1 MRTCSVAVIG
11 LGVMGSSAL
20 YSLAK
25 DGVDVLGFDPLIPG
39 GTRGSSH
46 GSCRVYRRFNFESD
60 AYTALSD
67 RAFAV
72 WAELEAASGTQVLLP
87 SRLLEA
93 GPAGCRLVAASRSA
107 AARVNAPTGP
117 TKGSEINARYP
128 AFRLPDDWDVVMQD
142 SGGILLADQA
152 VRLFRAAAADRIIP
166 LAATIAP
173 RSSGIL
179 ITTSD
184 TARYE
189 ATQSVIIAAG
199 PWIAE
204 LEPRLTNHLT
214 VTRQPVAWF
223 TPAQPALV
231 AYRNFPLFILD
242 GPHGMVYGF
251 PDFEGRGVKAALH
264 NHGAPVGPDAWAPP
278 ATEAELAPVSRTL
291 GEFVPGASGPIA
303 DQDVCLY
310 TNTERG
316 DVDGSAAEEF
326 IIDRLSED
334 RRIILAS
341 PCSGHGFKFASAI
354 GRDLAKMAVDLD
366 CEADEAFRLSRFSAF
381 ARPRRRR
388 ADEAG
393 DK

>member
-11 LGVMGSSAL
+11 LGVMGSAAL

-25 DGVDVLGFDPLIPG
+25 GGVDVLGFDPLIPG

-46 GSCRVYRRFNFESD
+46 GSCRIYRRFNFESD

-67 RAFAV
+67 RAFAA
-72 WAELEAASGTQVLLP
+72 WAELEVASGTQVLLP
-87 SRLLEA
+87 SRLIEA
-93 GPAGCRLVAASRSA
+93 GPAGCRLVAASRA
-107 AARVNAPTGP
+107 AAAHVGAPTGP
-117 TKGSEINARYP
+117 TKGFEINARYP

-152 VRLFRAAAADRIIP
+152 VRLFRAAAAGRIVP

-184 TARYE
+184 GTRYE
-189 ATQSVIIAAG
+189 ATQSVIVAAG

-204 LEPRLTNHLT
+204 LEPRLTNHMS
-214 VTRQPVAWF
+214 VTRQPVGWF
-223 TPAQPALV
+223 TPARPALV
-231 AYRNFPLFILD
+231 AYGEFPLFLLD
-242 GPHGMVYGF
+242 GPDGMVYGF
-251 PDFEGRGVKAALH
+251 PDFEGRGIKAALH

-278 ATEAELAPVSRTL
+278 ATDAELAPVSRTL
-291 GEFVPGASGPIA
+291 GEFIPGASGPIA
-303 DQDVCLY
+303 DRDVCLY

-326 IIDRLSED
+326 IIDRLPED

-354 GRDLAKMAVDLD
+354 GRDLAKLAVDLD
-366 CEADEAFRLSRFSAF
+366 CAADQAFRLSRFSAF
-381 ARPRRRR
+381 SQPLRRSP
-388 ADEAG
+388 DEAG

>member
-11 LGVMGSSAL
+11 LGVMGSAAL
-20 YSLAK
+20 YALAR
-25 DGVDVLGFDPLIPG
+25 DGVDVLGFDPLVPG
-39 GTRGSSH
+39 GGSSH
-46 GSCRVYRRFNFESD
+46 GSCRIYRRFNFESD

-67 RAFAV
+67 RAFAA

-87 SRLLEA
+87 SRLIEA
-93 GPAGCRLVAASRSA
+93 GPAGCRLVAASRAA
-107 AARVNAPTGP
+107 AARVSAPTGP
-117 TKGSEINARYP
+117 TKGFEINARYP
-128 AFRLPDDWDVVMQD
+128 AFHLPDDWDVVMQD

-152 VRLFRAAAADRIIP
+152 VRLFRAAAAGRIVP

-184 TARYE
+184 GARYE
-189 ATQSVIIAAG
+189 ATQSVIVAAG

-204 LEPRLTNHLT
+204 LEPRLTNHMT
-214 VTRQPVAWF
+214 VTRQPVGWF

-231 AYRNFPLFILD
+231 AYGEFPLFILD
-242 GPHGMVYGF
+242 GPDGMVYGF

-278 ATEAELAPVSRTL
+278 ASDAELAPVSRTL
-291 GEFVPGASGPIA
+291 GEFIPGASGPIA
-303 DQDVCLY
+303 DRDVCLY
-310 TNTERG
+310 TNTARG

-326 IIDRLSED
+326 IIDRLPED

-354 GRDLAKMAVDLD
+354 GRDLAKMAVDLE
-366 CEADEAFRLSRFSAF
+366 CAADEAFRLSRFSAF
-381 ARPRRRR
+381 SQPRRRSP
-388 ADEAG
+388 DEAG
-393 DK
+393 GR

>member
-11 LGVMGSSAL
+11 LGVMGSAAL
-20 YSLAK
+20 YSLAR

-46 GSCRVYRRFNFESD
+46 GSCRIYRRFNFESD

-67 RAFAV
+67 RAFAA

-117 TKGSEINARYP
+117 TKASEINARYP
-128 AFRLPDDWDVVMQD
+128 AFRLHDDWDVVMQD
-142 SGGILLADQA
+142 SGGILLADKA

-184 TARYE
+184 GARYE
-189 ATQSVIIAAG
+189 ATQSVIVAAG

-204 LEPRLTNHLT
+204 LEPRVTNHLT
-214 VTRQPVAWF
+214 VTRQPVGWF

-231 AYRNFPLFILD
+231 AYGNHPLFILD

-264 NHGAPVGPDAWAPP
+264 DHGTPVGPDAWAPP
-278 ATEAELAPVSRTL
+278 ATDAELAPVSRTL
-291 GEFVPGASGPIA
+291 GEFVPGASGAIA
-303 DQDVCLY
+303 DRDVCLY

-326 IIDRLSED
+326 IIDRLPED

-381 ARPRRRR
+381 SGPRRRR
-388 ADEAG
+388 AGEAG

>member
-11 LGVMGSSAL
+11 LGVMGSAAL

-25 DGVDVLGFDPLIPG
+25 DGVDVLGFDPLVPG

-46 GSCRVYRRFNFESD
+46 GSCRIYRRFNFESD

-67 RAFAV
+67 RALAA
-72 WAELEAASGTQVLLP
+72 WGELEAASGTQVLLP
-87 SRLLEA
+87 SRLIEA
-93 GPAGCRLVAASRSA
+93 GPAGCRLVAASRA
-107 AARVNAPTGP
+107 AAAHVGASTGP
-117 TKGSEINARYP
+117 TKGFEINARYP
-128 AFRLPDDWDVVMQD
+128 AFRLPSDWDVVMQD

-152 VRLFRAAAADRIIP
+152 VRLFRAAAADRIVP

-173 RSSGIL
+173 RSSDIL

-184 TARYE
+184 GARYE
-189 ATQSVIIAAG
+189 ATQSVIVAAG

-204 LEPRLTNHLT
+204 LEPRLTNHMS
-214 VTRQPVAWF
+214 VTRQPVGWF

-231 AYRNFPLFILD
+231 AYGEFPLFLLD
-242 GPHGMVYGF
+242 GPDGMVYGF

-264 NHGAPVGPDAWAPP
+264 NHGAPVGSDAWAPP
-278 ATEAELAPVSRTL
+278 ATDAELAPVSRTL
-291 GEFVPGASGPIA
+291 REFIPGASGPIA
-303 DQDVCLY
+303 DRDVCLY

-316 DVDGSAAEEF
+316 DVDDSAAEEF
-326 IIDRLSED
+326 IIDRLPED

-366 CEADEAFRLSRFSAF
+366 CAADQAFRLSRFSAF
-381 ARPRRRR
+381 S
-388 ADEAG
+388 
-393 DK
+393 

>member
-1 MRTCSVAVIG
+1 MQTCSVAVIG
-11 LGVMGSSAL
+11 LGVMGSAAL

-25 DGVDVLGFDPLIPG
+25 GGIDVLGFDPLIPG

-46 GSCRVYRRFNFESD
+46 GSCRIYRRFNFESD

-67 RAFAV
+67 RAFAA
-72 WAELEAASGTQVLLP
+72 WADLEAASGKQVLLP

-93 GPAGCRLVAASRSA
+93 GPAGCSIVAASREA
-107 AARVNAPTGP
+107 AARVNALTGP

-128 AFRLPDDWDVVMQD
+128 AFRLPDDWDVVMQN
-142 SGGILLADQA
+142 SGGILLADKA
-152 VRLFRAAAADRIIP
+152 VGLFRAAAADRIVP
-166 LAATIAP
+166 LAATLAP

-184 TARYE
+184 GDRYE

-199 PWIAE
+199 PWIGE
-204 LEPRLTNHLT
+204 LEPRVTKHMT
-214 VTRQPVAWF
+214 ITRQPVGWF

-231 AYRNFPLFILD
+231 AYGDFPLFILD

-251 PDFEGRGVKAALH
+251 PNFEERGVKAALH
-264 NHGAPVGPDAWAPP
+264 NHGTPVGPDAWGPP
-278 ATEAELAPVSRTL
+278 PTDAELAPVSLTL
-291 GEFVPGASGPIA
+291 EELIPGASGPIA
-303 DQDVCLY
+303 DRDVCLY
-310 TNTERG
+310 TNTKSG

-326 IIDRLSED
+326 IIDRLPED

-354 GRDLAKMAVDLD
+354 GQDLAKMAVDLD
-366 CEADEAFRLSRFSAF
+366 TDANEAFRLDRFSAF
-381 ARPRRRR
+381 SRSQGRSTRQV
-388 ADEAG
+388 G